1 MVSRILMEFGN
12 NVTKVKSISKLVQ
25 KIFRRFA
32 RIGDFPYTVFMFRE
46 PSMGFLIQPFR
57 CEVIGITK

>member
-25 KIFRRFA
+25 KYSDA
-32 RIGDFPYTVFMFRE
+32 LQG
-46 PSMGFLIQPFR
+46 
-57 CEVIGITK
+57 

>member
-25 KIFRRFA
+25 NIPTLCKDR
-32 RIGDFPYTVFMFRE
+32 GFPPYSIYVSGAQYEVLDPTV
-46 PSMGFLIQPFR
+46 PL
-57 CEVIGITK
+57 